1 MNTDNVLLEAEPREI
16 LGKHV
21 KLLRAQGL
29 VPGNIYGGGRPS
41 IPVQLPEKSVTLR
54 VLRSAPSTRFTLELA
69 DGPRQVQVREIQRHP
84 ISRQVLHVDFQE
96 LA

>member
-1 MNTDNVLLEAEPREI
+1 LSVNTVMLEAEIREI
-16 LGKHV
+16 LGKNV
-21 KLLRAQGL
+21 KILRARGL

-41 IPVQLPEKSVTLR
+41 TPVQIPEKSVTLR
-54 VLRSAPSTRFTLELA
+54 VLRSAPSTLFTLDLA

-96 LA
+96 QS

>member
-1 MNTDNVLLEAEPREI
+1 MNSATVVLEAEPREI
-16 LGKHV
+16 LGKQV
-21 KLLRAQGL
+21 KSLRAQGL

-41 IPVQLPEKSVTLR
+41 TPVQLPERIVAQR
-54 VLRSAPSTRFTLELA
+54 VLRSARETVFTLELA

-96 LA
+96 QS

>member
-1 MNTDNVLLEAEPREI
+1 MNSDTVMLEAEPREI
-16 LGKHV
+16 LGKQV
-21 KLLRAQGL
+21 KLLRARGL

-41 IPVQLPEKSVTLR
+41 TPVQLPEKTVALR
-54 VLRSAPSTRFTLELA
+54 VLRSARSTLFRLELA

-96 LA
+96 QT

>member
-1 MNTDNVLLEAEPREI
+1 LNSDTVMLEAEPRKI
-16 LGKHV
+16 LGKQV
-21 KLLRAQGL
+21 KSLRARGV

-41 IPVQLPEKSVTLR
+41 TPVQLPEKTVTQR
-54 VLRSAPSTRFTLELA
+54 VLRSARSTLFTLELA

-96 LA
+96 QA